1 MCSEWSRSK
10 AMWSLITLMLTVM
23 TPHTRHT
30 RPIPGRYPALKLGL
44 QIQQSADFE
53 IVCFEKAPP
62 LPPRPIPVAQSAW
75 FRPIRSGYVAQAG
88 FGHGARCS
96 LPRRAP
102 NTQKRVFSVILASSA
117 LQPRES
123 RPPWPNRQKHAL
135 LERNKRG
142 IQS

>member
-1 MCSEWSRSK
+1 
-10 AMWSLITLMLTVM
+10 MWSLITLMLTVM

-44 QIQQSADFE
+44 QTEKSADFE
-53 IVCFEKAPP
+53 KVTASLAPRSDAHGPKAHGSVP
-62 LPPRPIPVAQSAW
+62 
-75 FRPIRSGYVAQAG
+75 YVTAT
-88 FGHGARCS
+88 S
-96 LPRRAP
+96 PRRGLATVCAEAP
-102 NTQKRVFSVILASSA
+102 LVDHQTPQKYVFSVILTLGT

-123 RPPWPNRQKHAL
+123 RKPWPNRQKPAL